1 MFNRVYQ
8 VYLHVKL
15 VGLALL
21 VLTNIVQFY
30 LLPTRVS
37 QRVYVELNRL
47 FVYLLNPIIRVHGDP
62 TAFQR
67 QNLVVMSNHYDGVLD
82 ANLVYYLNNQ
92 STAGRTLWTVV
103 KANILCDADDT
114 QFLLKLLAGLKTAFI
129 RSNYFI
135 PYVRGDKADGVKV
148 KATLLAC
155 LHQGLTGG
163 NVLIFP
169 EGTTRKNGVPRDL
182 KNGIFQL
189 AAEQG
194 LNILPVQLKFEK
206 DIGTERGE
214 GLKPMNLFNNVVDVY
229 IHDVLPGAGAD
240 YLALK
245 QKVLANLGGDLSP
258 PAPPLGVDL
267 TPLPF

>member
-1 MFNRVYQ
+1 MFKQVYQ

-37 QRVYVELNRL
+37 QRIYVGLNRL
-47 FVYLLNPIIRVHGDP
+47 FVYLLNPIMRVHGDP
-62 TAFQR
+62 AAFR
-67 QNLVVMSNHYDGVLD
+67 GQNLVVMSNHYDGVLD

-92 STAGRTLWTVV
+92 GRPGRTGRPLWTVV

-114 QFLLKLLAGLKTAFI
+114 HPMVKLLAGLKTAFI

-135 PYVRGDKADGVKV
+135 PYVRGDKADGTVVKD
-148 KATLLAC
+148 TLLAC
-155 LHQGLTGG
+155 LRRDRTGGTGG

-189 AAEQG
+189 AAEHG

-214 GLKPMNLFNNVVDVY
+214 GLKPLNFFDNVVDVY

-245 QKVLANLGGDLSP
+245 QKVLANLGGDKSP
-258 PAPPLGVDL
+258 PAPLLG
-267 TPLPF
+267 

>member
-37 QRVYVELNRL
+37 QRVFIGLNRL

-62 TAFQR
+62 AAFQR

-82 ANLVYYLNNQ
+82 ANLVYYLNNRA
-92 STAGRTLWTVV
+92 TLGRPLWTVV

-114 QFLLKLLAGLKTAFI
+114 HPMVKLLAGLKTAFI

-135 PYVRGDKADGVKV
+135 PYVRGDKADGAVVKD
-148 KATLLAC
+148 TLLAC
-155 LHQGLTGG
+155 LRRDGIGRTGRTGRTGG

-194 LNILPVQLKFEK
+194 LNILPVRLKFEK

-214 GLKPMNLFNNVVDVY
+214 GLKPLNFFNNVVDVY

-245 QKVLANLGGDLSP
+245 QKVLADLGG
-258 PAPPLGVDL
+258 GG
-267 TPLPF
+267 